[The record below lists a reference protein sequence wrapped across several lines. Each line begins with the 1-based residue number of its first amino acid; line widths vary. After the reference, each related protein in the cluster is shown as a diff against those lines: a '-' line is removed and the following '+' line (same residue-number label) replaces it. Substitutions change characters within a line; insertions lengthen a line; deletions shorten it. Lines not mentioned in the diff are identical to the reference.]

1 MKNNS
6 SKRLFVIIF
15 TELICAVQFKR
26 TANKI
31 LKNTKMT
38 NFANINIRLQLP
50 NIDNEISFDKDRQ
63 SKFKLQVSF
72 DYG

>member
-1 MKNNS
+1 M
-6 SKRLFVIIF
+6 RLFVIIF

-38 NFANINIRLQLP
+38 NFANINRRLQLP
-50 NIDNEISFDKDRQ
+50 NIDNEISFDEDRQ
-63 SKFKLQVSF
+63 SQFKYSNQF
-72 DYG
+72 